1 MELCLSPW
9 RNNRLITVGATPI
22 TLATAELPEE
32 PDPDDSDVP
41 VGEGGDTGGDRGGD
55 DGDESLDSPESG
67 ELGDSLEFS
76 STTTGSL
83 SSEEPPD
90 PSELVGEVAPP
101 STPGE
106 RGLRL
111 PARPNLG
118 CWGWPEVPEAPSV
131 GAMTLPLMAVGVN
144 ANIVSL

>member
-1 MELCLSPW
+1 MTTSLQNDNVSLVKDCS
-9 RNNRLITVGATPI
+9 
-22 TLATAELPEE
+22 

-55 DGDESLDSPESG
+55 DGDESPDSPESG

-144 ANIVSL
+144 ANIVSLEEKQQCFHFFYFLG